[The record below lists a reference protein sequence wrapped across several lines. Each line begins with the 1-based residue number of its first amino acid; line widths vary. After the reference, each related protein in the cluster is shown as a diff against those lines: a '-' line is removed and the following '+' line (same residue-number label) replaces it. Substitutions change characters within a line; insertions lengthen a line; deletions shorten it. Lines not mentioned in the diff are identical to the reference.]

1 MPKFTKDGLTLE
13 TSLANEIRELR
24 ARGFVEEKGE
34 TPALNEGGELPSGPV
49 IVTNDTGR
57 AEGVKPAS
65 KSTK

>member
-13 TSLANEIRELR
+13 TSLPNEISELR
-24 ARGFVEEKGE
+24 ARGFLEEKDE
-34 TPALNEGGELPSGPV
+34 TPAFNEGGELPPAPV

-57 AEGVKPAS
+57 PEGVKPAS